1 MAAHWAEL
9 REKPENLL
17 SIVSDLI
24 TRLTGEPPGLE
35 TINAAASALGEALG
49 DRRILM
55 IVDDAWRA
63 PDSGGPNATRLV
75 TTRIDSVLP
84 ENAIRQTVD
93 AMQTR
98 EALNLLARG
107 LPQNQ
112 AAAERAGLGNLAARL
127 GEWAQLLKIVN
138 GFLRDRVVKNR
149 EPLQKAILGANARL
163 DAKGLVAFDP
173 RNEAD
178 GTRAIERTIGVSLDL
193 LDQSERARFS
203 ELGIFPEDV
212 DILLGVAGR
221 LWDETGGLNEFETE
235 DVLSRLYDL
244 SLLLNLDLN
253 QRLLRLHDT
262 VRHFLQDQDG
272 KDGLIAQQKR
282 LLLALGDIGISTSA
296 DFNQDQRDA
305 AAQAILS
312 IVAAPPS
319 GFALPAV

>member
-1 MAAHWAEL
+1 
-9 REKPENLL
+9 
-17 SIVSDLI
+17 
-24 TRLTGEPPGLE
+24 
-35 TINAAASALGEALG
+35 
-49 DRRILM
+49 
-55 IVDDAWRA
+55 
-63 PDSGGPNATRLV
+63 
-75 TTRIDSVLP
+75 
-84 ENAIRQTVD
+84 
-93 AMQTR
+93 
-98 EALNLLARG
+98 
-107 LPQNQ
+107 
-112 AAAERAGLGNLAARL
+112 
-127 GEWAQLLKIVN
+127 LKIVN